1 MDWLELKLEDKS
13 AISTPSFSLALC
25 GSILLHILPVGIL
38 YTVVCLQSCSYSQ
51 TWELQVAARKASD
64 RVFLLLLNQP
74 RGPSEQNYIGLLNEI
89 LQREHSNNI
98 TAFKSFWLKALS
110 LYIQR
115 AKYIAFTLS
124 GPIQKSTWNKARMT
138 LSLLLFTGTGGKGW
152 SSTKALWE
160 KKLGLVGCASRG
172 SFTHPSIIFT
182 ESYSL
187 SFWAAVTAEV
197 IGFSAVSAY
206 LALRCTDTL

>member
-13 AISTPSFSLALC
+13 AISTPSFSLA
-25 GSILLHILPVGIL
+25 LLHILPVGIL

-98 TAFKSFWLKALS
+98 TAFKSF
-110 LYIQR
+110 
-115 AKYIAFTLS
+115 
-124 GPIQKSTWNKARMT
+124 
-138 LSLLLFTGTGGKGW
+138 
-152 SSTKALWE
+152 
-160 KKLGLVGCASRG
+160 
-172 SFTHPSIIFT
+172 
-182 ESYSL
+182 
-187 SFWAAVTAEV
+187 
-197 IGFSAVSAY
+197 
-206 LALRCTDTL
+206 